1 MTKAPAPT
9 TAPPLAERRSGQDR
23 RRRDAAPPG
32 GWERRRNVE
41 PRKPDV
47 VELEISPSQWDAL
60 QSEFPHAGSTAPPGS
75 TRRT

>member
-9 TAPPLAERRSGQDR
+9 TPRPPAERRSGHDR

-41 PRKPDV
+41 ARKPEV
-47 VELEISPSQWDAL
+47 IELEISPSQWDEL
-60 QSEFPHAGSTAPPGS
+60 QSEFPHAGATPPPRS
-75 TRRT
+75 PRRT

>member
-1 MTKAPAPT
+1 M
-9 TAPPLAERRSGQDR
+9 
-23 RRRDAAPPG
+23 APPG

-41 PRKPDV
+41 PRKPEV
-47 VELEISPSQWDAL
+47 VELEISPSQWDEL